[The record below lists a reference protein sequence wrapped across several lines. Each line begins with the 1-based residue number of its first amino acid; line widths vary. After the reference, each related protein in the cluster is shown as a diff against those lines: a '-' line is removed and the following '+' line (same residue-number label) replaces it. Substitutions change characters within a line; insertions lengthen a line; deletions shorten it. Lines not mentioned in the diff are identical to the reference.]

1 MQRDSASELVAPH
14 LLEINLDTE
23 EEPRPIYISALLTD
37 EEKEAYRGKDPIWSL
52 EPSLTTDDKPI
63 KFSARE
69 QVQPRPRPEGVLPFA
84 MKEEKMRA
92 GRTTRDDRSEEMRH

>member
-37 EEKEAYRGKDPIWSL
+37 EEKEAYRGKDPI
-52 EPSLTTDDKPI
+52 
-63 KFSARE
+63 
-69 QVQPRPRPEGVLPFA
+69 
-84 MKEEKMRA
+84 
-92 GRTTRDDRSEEMRH
+92 

>member
-1 MQRDSASELVAPH
+1 MLPANRV
-14 LLEINLDTE
+14 T
-23 EEPRPIYISALLTD
+23 
-37 EEKEAYRGKDPIWSL
+37 L

-63 KFSARE
+63 QSSARE

-92 GRTTRDDRSEEMRH
+92 GRTTRDDRSEEVAALIRRESLGEGDRGQAELINICGMVK